1 MTNSLRD
8 KRADNR
14 YPYTYA
20 ADLIRSFAG
29 PNMSRSEAASVWHG
43 IATVLGLDERETAEK
58 LANYYWELHE
68 DCRSRGINYG

>member
-1 MTNSLRD
+1 MS
-8 KRADNR
+8 R

-43 IATVLGLDERETAEK
+43 IANVLGLDERETAEK
-58 LANYYWELHE
+58 FANYYKLHE
-68 DCRSRGINYG
+68 ADVSNRFLRAMGINKESR